1 MRTLALALVLFS
13 FSALAD
19 PRLELALDLL
29 DPHQRPEQPDDA
41 ALGHWRNDLWVVA
54 AVYDQTVQAAVLRET
69 KGRFTLIA
77 RSDGEEPL
85 SSEPNLY
92 AAHVK
97 LDLIPYRIAP
107 KEVAF
112 GVRVSNSYE
121 SSARASASE
130 ALHLYRLHRDT
141 LRQVFVTLTQES
153 NWEKPQ
159 DESEEGSGTES
170 EWVVIV
176 SKKARKG
183 FYDLLVRNKE
193 TKETTTYRWNGSEY
207 VQ

>member
-1 MRTLALALVLFS
+1 MRKLALALAFFS

-19 PRLELALDLL
+19 ARLEQALDLL
-29 DPHQRPEQPDDA
+29 DPDQRPEQPDDA

-54 AVYDQTVQAAVLRET
+54 AVYDQTVQAAVLHET
-69 KGRFTLIA
+69 KGRFTLVA
-77 RSDGEEPL
+77 RSAGEEPL

-92 AAHVK
+92 AAGVT

-121 SSARASASE
+121 SSARSSASE
-130 ALHLYRLHRDT
+130 ALHLYRLHGGT
-141 LRQVFVTLTQES
+141 LRQVFVTLTRES
-153 NWEKPQ
+153 NWDKSDQ
-159 DESEEGSGTES
+159 DGAESQ
-170 EWVVIV
+170 WVVIV
-176 SKKARKG
+176 SKKAHKG
-183 FYDLLVRNKE
+183 FYDLLVRDKK
-193 TKETTTYRWNGSEY
+193 TKETTMYRWNGSEY